1 LVMCVQGCAHS
12 VHGLVICVQGCAH
25 SVQGCAHSA
34 QGLVMCVQGCAHS
47 VHGLVMSLLIEGT
60 YNCSQGATSNT
71 KGCVLE

>member
-1 LVMCVQGCAHS
+1 VVKDVRMCSRVGDVVVKDVRMCSRMCAC
-12 VHGLVICVQGCAH
+12 VHGLVMLCSRMCA
-25 SVQGCAHSA
+25 C
-34 QGLVMCVQGCAHS
+34 